1 MEIAGRRGRRRKRRT
16 RNSCGS
22 GHSSSL
28 TAAKTA
34 LAVAGIVGAVVT
46 SGSVD
51 CLGFRV
57 GAYVWHSVHGGFWCV
72 DPDLKHQTSA
82 LSRRNSGRE

>member
-1 MEIAGRRGRRRKRRT
+1 MEIAGRRKRRT

-57 GAYVWHSVHGGFWCV
+57 GAYVWHSVHGGFLV
-72 DPDLKHQTSA
+72 RRSRSQTPN
-82 LSRRNSGRE
+82 LSTFAQELWT